1 MKKIELLELSN
12 TLLLLRN
19 GDIMLHL
26 FSGNSYIMNVGSHLN
41 LNDYNDDLIYIKDN
55 EFDIVSIYKLDTS
68 SITVLDDLFDSDIK
82 KHHLIWE
89 REVEDEVI
97 YDNEICECCYN
108 EISGDEAEA
117 YGGLCKK
124 CYQNMEMYE
133 DDEE

>member
-26 FSGNSYIMNVGSHLN
+26 FSGNSYIMNISSHLN
-41 LNDYNDDLIYIKDN
+41 LNDYNDDLICIKDN

-68 SITVLDDLFDSDIK
+68 SITVLDDLFDNDIK

-97 YDNEICECCYN
+97 YDSEVCECCYN

-124 CYQNMEMYE
+124 
-133 DDEE
+133 

>member
-26 FSGNSYIMNVGSHLN
+26 FSGNSCIMNISSHLN

-97 YDNEICECCYN
+97 YDNEIG
-108 EISGDEAEA
+108 GDEAEA

-124 CYQNMEMYE
+124 
-133 DDEE
+133 